1 MKSGGMLE
9 LEESNETE
17 SNWSNGWSSYEGGNA
32 GGWGGFPGFWSP
44 ITFLFSV
51 DLSYNIVVG
60 RGERSWQ
67 NRENVCMVIS
77 FIH

>member
-17 SNWSNGWSSYEGGNA
+17 SNWSNGWSFDEGGNVA
-32 GGWGGFPGFWSP
+32 MWDWGGFPRFCFL
-44 ITFLFSV
+44 ITFLFLV

-60 RGERSWQ
+60 RGERS
-67 NRENVCMVIS
+67 
-77 FIH
+77 